1 MGKMQVIGLCKKV
14 LPKCNEPMWS
24 IPDASEKVW
33 DPHQGDVG
41 LRHQRPQKQDV
52 AAVANLTMRR
62 VIAEAT
68 GKRIAEYPATIVLL
82 KVSGCVRRNFDD
94 LGALVTRSAI
104 FWICVRMFA
113 VVFSSSPNLARTSF
127 DVRVSKRRH

>member
-1 MGKMQVIGLCKKV
+1 
-14 LPKCNEPMWS
+14 MWS
-24 IPDASEKVW
+24 IPDASEKIW

-82 KVSGCVRRNFDD
+82 KVSGCVRRNFDG

-104 FWICVRMFA
+104 FWICIRRLTFA
-113 VVFSSSPNLARTSF
+113 FDPKADIGTVAENSF
-127 DVRVSKRRH
+127 EKRLTPCQSTPLNR

>member
-1 MGKMQVIGLCKKV
+1 
-14 LPKCNEPMWS
+14 MWS

-104 FWICVRMFA
+104 FLDLRQDVCRCLFIEPKFSEDFVRCPRFEEET
-113 VVFSSSPNLARTSF
+113 LTF
-127 DVRVSKRRH
+127 DA